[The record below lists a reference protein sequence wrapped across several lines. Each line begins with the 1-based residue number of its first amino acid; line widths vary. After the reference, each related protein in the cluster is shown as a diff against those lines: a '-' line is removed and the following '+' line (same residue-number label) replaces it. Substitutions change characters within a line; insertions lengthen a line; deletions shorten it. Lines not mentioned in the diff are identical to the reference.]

1 MVCSTAGMRVISCRG
16 SVRLRVMPLQQQK
29 GRDKGDGGVHGSWEG
44 QLDCETGKNGKMAA
58 TAENWQATNRK

>member
-1 MVCSTAGMRVISCRG
+1 
-16 SVRLRVMPLQQQK
+16 MPLQQQK